1 MQKGKQNIMKKLRI
15 LKAILI
21 RTHAVNILF
30 GYLVF
35 IFLAAFAIQILE
47 PDIQSYSDALWY
59 CYAVLSTVGF
69 GDIVVTTWIAKIISV
84 IVTVY
89 SILVIAIVTDVVT
102 SYYNQII
109 QLQQQETIVAFLDQL
124 EQLPN
129 LSPSE

>member
-21 RTHAVNILF
+21 RTHSINILF

-35 IFLAAFAIQILE
+35 IFLASFAIQILE

-69 GDIVVTTWIAKIISV
+69 GDIVVTTWMAKIISV
-84 IVTVY
+84 MVTVY
-89 SILVIAIVTDVVT
+89 SILVIAIVTGVVT